1 MAVALEHAPFD
12 PSEDEERGPLRRCI
26 VTRLVQPKETMLRF
40 VIDPA
45 GQVVPDFANR
55 LPGRGLWLSARRD
68 VLETARM
75 ENAFARAARR
85 KVMVPKDLTTIVVVG
100 LRRRILETLGLA
112 RRAGQAVFGFTKARE
127 WLSTGRAGL
136 VLQAND
142 GSDEERAR
150 FLSGARD
157 VPVFAPLSAAAL
169 GEIFGRPHVVHVA
182 VAKGRLAQALAWDSL
197 RLKGIEGNGTES
209 ISAGQGRGETNG

>member
-1 MAVALEHAPFD
+1 MAAALEHAPFNQA
-12 PSEDEERGPLRRCI
+12 EDEERGPLRRCI

-45 GQVVPDFANR
+45 GRVVPDFANR

-68 VLETARM
+68 VLETART

-85 KVMVPKDLTTIVVVG
+85 KVVVPKDLTDMIAAG

-112 RRAGQAVFGFTKARE
+112 RRAGQAVSGFTKARE

-136 VLQAND
+136 VLQASD
-142 GSDEERAR
+142 GSGEERAR

-157 VPVFAPLSAAAL
+157 VPVFAPLTAAAL
-169 GEIFGRPHVVHVA
+169 GEIFGRPQVVHVA
-182 VAKGRLAQALAWDSL
+182 VAKGRLAQALKWDLL
-197 RLKGIEGNGTES
+197 RLEGIEGNGTES
-209 ISAGQGRGETNG
+209 ISAEQGRGETNE